1 MSGKGD
7 TSILADI
14 GNGSSCLLKPSRK
27 VACSI
32 LIDTHR
38 QNGVALACQAA
49 AELFHQRP

>member
-1 MSGKGD
+1 MSGKGK

-32 LIDTHR
+32 LVATHR
-38 QNGVALACQAA
+38 QNGVALACQAV
-49 AELFHQRP
+49 AELLHQRP

>member
-1 MSGKGD
+1 MSGESD

-14 GNGSSCLLKPSRK
+14 SNGSPCLLKPSRK

-32 LIDTHR
+32 LIATNR
-38 QNGVALACQAA
+38 QNSVALDCQAA